1 MKKIEKVLDVLCII
15 STIIFFLAV
24 AVMVFAQIFA
34 VITLNGELSASLLKT
49 IAGPA
54 GLLSGVTT
62 VIAIVLAYLR
72 GQMSS

>member
-54 GLLSGVTT
+54 GLVSGVTT